1 MTAPYGLYVSAEGAA
16 AQSLRMEVLSNN
28 LANVDTPG
36 FKRQLAILQ
45 ARHSEAIEQ
54 GLNGTG
60 SGTLNDIGGGVEVAE
75 TLTEYGQGTLRKT
88 GNTTDM
94 AIQGEGFFMV
104 SGEDNERLLTRAGN
118 FIVTSDGRLT
128 TQDGS
133 AVLSQDF
140 SPIQLSPNVPWDVSD
155 EGFIRQGGQQIPLAL
170 VKPNFP
176 ADLVHQG
183 ESTFR
188 AIADPTPVAPNERNV
203 RSGYLELSGVKPTTA
218 MMEMIEASRAFESNV
233 KVIQHQ
239 DEMIGQLLSRV
250 LRQQ

>member
-1 MTAPYGLYVSAEGAA
+1 
-16 AQSLRMEVLSNN
+16 MEVS
-28 LANVDTPG
+28 
-36 FKRQLAILQ
+36 
-45 ARHSEAIEQ
+45 
-54 GLNGTG
+54 
-60 SGTLNDIGGGVEVAE
+60 E

-88 GNTTDM
+88 GNNTDM
-94 AIQGEGFFMV
+94 AIQGDGFFLV
-104 SGEDNERLLTRAGN
+104 SGEDDERLLTRAGN

-128 TQDGS
+128 TQDGR

-140 SPIQLSPNVPWDVSD
+140 SPIQLLPGVPWDVSD
-155 EGFIRQGGQQIPLAL
+155 EGFIRQAGQQIPLAL
-170 VKPNFP
+170 VKPKFP

-183 ESTFR
+183 ESTFQ
-188 AIADPTPVAPNERNV
+188 ALTDPTPVAPNERSV

-233 KVIQHQ
+233 KIIQHQ